1 HRAAAHRGR
10 CRVRDPRT
18 PRAMHGRSR
27 SPDGPR
33 VPLPD
38 AGGGQRRD
46 PERRRGHEDRRE
58 LGPLLQHARERRP
71 RLRRKVRG
79 RPSHRAVVG
88 TRRRG
93 TARPEPRRRARI
105 GHVSRRVLPRAA
117 QRALRCPARRAP
129 RRRRRSGRDAQE
141 PRARVLLRRRRRP
154 DVDGGKGGN
163 PHQRH
168 PLRRGRGDG
177 RGHGRDGVSVLLRD
191 ARRRRQGEG
200 IHGPRGRR
208 RDPARRVHAR
218 RAGRLTRITL
228 AEMEPILLVRCDAFE
243 TYGVALP
250 ALGAAGAT
258 TRIWEATDPDAER
271 PNLRD
276 ASGVVVFGSTSN
288 VEHADDRPFIKEVAD
303 LTREAVERDV
313 PFLGLCFGAQ
323 VLAWALGADVV
334 KAPLRELG
342 FEPIRTLP
350 AAADDPVLSHYADGD
365 PVFHWHEDTF
375 ELPEGATLLATSEM
389 VPNQAYRVGGSAWAT
404 QFHLEVDAAE

>member
-1 HRAAAHRGR
+1 
-10 CRVRDPRT
+10 
-18 PRAMHGRSR
+18 
-27 SPDGPR
+27 
-33 VPLPD
+33 
-38 AGGGQRRD
+38 
-46 PERRRGHEDRRE
+46 
-58 LGPLLQHARERRP
+58 
-71 RLRRKVRG
+71 
-79 RPSHRAVVG
+79 
-88 TRRRG
+88 
-93 TARPEPRRRARI
+93 
-105 GHVSRRVLPRAA
+105 
-117 QRALRCPARRAP
+117 
-129 RRRRRSGRDAQE
+129 
-141 PRARVLLRRRRRP
+141 
-154 DVDGGKGGN
+154 
-163 PHQRH
+163 
-168 PLRRGRGDG
+168 
-177 RGHGRDGVSVLLRD
+177 
-191 ARRRRQGEG
+191 
-200 IHGPRGRR
+200 
-208 RDPARRVHAR
+208 
-218 RAGRLTRITL
+218 
-228 AEMEPILLVRCDAFE
+228 MEPIVLVRCDAFE

-404 QFHLEVDAAE
+404 QFHLEVDAAEAEMWITEASAQQDLEETWGKSPARVREEIGLHMAGHERRGRETFRRFVEVARQRS